1 MYLVAPCCAA
11 LERTV
16 RSDELGPRRRQRS
29 FAWTDRSAERAED
42 LRREFDLAGTA
53 VEIDQRLGQRV
64 VRVGDG
70 VVLRLERAD
79 EVAALAQPLVES
91 THARLRVVCVC
102 ARVVVS
108 GRWRSLR

>member
-1 MYLVAPCCAA
+1 
-11 LERTV
+11 
-16 RSDELGPRRRQRS
+16 
-29 FAWTDRSAERAED
+29 
-42 LRREFDLAGTA
+42 
-53 VEIDQRLGQRV
+53 V